1 MLDAAEKCGSEI
13 TYRCISC
20 RSCRSCKNCKDHEE
34 IEAVSIREE
43 VEEDLIRKAVELD
56 VKERVCTASLPFIQD
71 PILKLAPNKHNAVKV
86 YNQQLRKLTKSP
98 NDREEVLKSEN
109 KLQSLGFVDYVRNLT
124 PEQQLMLQKSPIQ
137 NFIPWRVVWKDS
149 SVSTPC
155 RIVFDASQLTNTGFS
170 LNDVLAK
177 GRNNMNKL
185 QEIVISWGMHQ
196 VGLHTDIQK
205 MYNCVRLKESDWC
218 FQMSGKNWI

>member
-13 TYRCISC
+13 TYRCI
-20 RSCRSCKNCKDHEE
+20 SCRSCKNCKDHEE

-43 VEEDLIRKAVELD
+43 VEEDFIRKAVELD
-56 VKERVCTASLPFIQD
+56 VKERVCTASLPSIQD

-109 KLQSLGFVDYVRNLT
+109 KLKSLGFVDYVRNLT

-137 NFIPWRVVWKDS
+137 NFIP
-149 SVSTPC
+149 
-155 RIVFDASQLTNTGFS
+155 
-170 LNDVLAK
+170 
-177 GRNNMNKL
+177 
-185 QEIVISWGMHQ
+185 
-196 VGLHTDIQK
+196 
-205 MYNCVRLKESDWC
+205 
-218 FQMSGKNWI
+218 